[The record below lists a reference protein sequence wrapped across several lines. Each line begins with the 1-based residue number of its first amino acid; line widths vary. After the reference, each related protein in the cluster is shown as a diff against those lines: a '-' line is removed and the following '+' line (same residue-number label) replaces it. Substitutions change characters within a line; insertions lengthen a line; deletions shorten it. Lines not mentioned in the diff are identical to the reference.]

1 MAILGRIPGTDQWEP
16 IDDSPCAKEDTP
28 GVLIVRI
35 RENLDFANTAQIK
48 ERLRRLELYGVDRS
62 HPSDVPR
69 REPAR
74 VFIFHMSDVQTCDA
88 SAVQIFHEL
97 FESYRAREV
106 GVFITHLR
114 AGPRVMFERGGIVKL
129 LGADAFYED
138 IGTAMGRLTR
148 EARR

>member
-1 MAILGRIPGTDQWEP
+1 MAILGRIPGTDRWEP
-16 IDDSPCAKEDTP
+16 IGDSPGAKEDTP

-62 HPSDVPR
+62 HPSDTPM
-69 REPAR
+69 REPAS

-106 GVFITHLR
+106 GVFITRLR
-114 AGPRVMFERGGIVKL
+114 AQPRVMFEHGGIVKL
-129 LGADAFYED
+129 LGPDAFHED
-138 IGTAMGRLTR
+138 ISTAMGRLTR
-148 EARR
+148 ETRR